1 MEIKGNVVF
10 KKMYVGSKSEHEAVC
25 LHTAED
31 AYIKLRR
38 PGENPF
44 RDEVL
49 VGLVGKNVTLGE
61 KKLVTNQNMGS
72 TTKLK

>member
-49 VGLVGKNVTLGE
+49 VGLVGKNVTLGGDFFKPISE
-61 KKLVTNQNMGS
+61 TNQLIIS
-72 TTKLK
+72 